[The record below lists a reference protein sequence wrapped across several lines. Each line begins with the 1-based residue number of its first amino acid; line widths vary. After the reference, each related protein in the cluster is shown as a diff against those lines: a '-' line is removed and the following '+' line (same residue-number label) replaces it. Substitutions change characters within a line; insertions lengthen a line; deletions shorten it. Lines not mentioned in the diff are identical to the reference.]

1 MKKFI
6 ITFFSILLI
15 ALTSVGGGLLLSAC
29 DNSSYSE
36 NVGGGVGDST
46 NEDVNTPSDETPTDD
61 PNGENEN
68 LGSEENN
75 DENQDDIE
83 AQGANFS
90 VRVQAYLATG
100 EILSYSTLN
109 SRRIYAG
116 KFSISWHEGDGK
128 WGNGDPKDW
137 GNTPTTIQ
145 NVW

>member
-1 MKKFI
+1 MKRFI
-6 ITFFSILLI
+6 ISFFSILLI

-75 DENQDDIE
+75 DEKI
-83 AQGANFS
+83 
-90 VRVQAYLATG
+90 AYDTCVENLPYQ
-100 EILSYSTLN
+100 IPVV
-109 SRRIYAG
+109 
-116 KFSISWHEGDGK
+116 ISHQKEQ
-128 WGNGDPKDW
+128 
-137 GNTPTTIQ
+137 TEL
-145 NVW
+145 VEV